1 MLKNFATLDM
11 LMVAS
16 RIRPYKGRKKATVHR
31 RAAVVA
37 ASASPVGYDNDVIEL
52 GIPGE
57 IIDDAY

>member
-1 MLKNFATLDM
+1 MLKNSATLDM
-11 LMVAS
+11 LMAAS
-16 RIRPYKGRKKATVHR
+16 RKGRKKATTAGLV
-31 RAAVVA
+31 AVA

>member
-1 MLKNFATLDM
+1 MA
-11 LMVAS
+11 AS
-16 RIRPYKGRKKATVHR
+16 RKGRKKATVHR
-31 RAAVVA
+31 CAAAAAA

>member
-1 MLKNFATLDM
+1 MLKNSATLDM
-11 LMVAS
+11 LRAAS
-16 RIRPYKGRKKATVHR
+16 RKGRKKATVHR
-31 RAAVVA
+31 RATAVA

>member
-1 MLKNFATLDM
+1 MLKNSATLDM
-11 LMVAS
+11 LMVA
-16 RIRPYKGRKKATVHR
+16 IRKGRKKATVHHH
-31 RAAVVA
+31 AAAAVA

>member
-1 MLKNFATLDM
+1 MLKNSATLDM
-11 LMVAS
+11 LMAA
-16 RIRPYKGRKKATVHR
+16 IRKGRKKATVHH
-31 RAAVVA
+31 RAAAAA

>member
-1 MLKNFATLDM
+1 MA
-11 LMVAS
+11 AS
-16 RIRPYKGRKKATVHR
+16 RKGRKKATTAGLV
-31 RAAVVA
+31 AVA